1 MRGVRR
7 YPTAGLT
14 TCIIVLALVA
24 WRLST
29 TSETPPAL
37 PAEGIETVI
46 TRVVDGDTLI
56 IESGERIRLL
66 GVDTPETKHPD
77 RPAEPWGHE
86 ASEFTRTHV
95 EGHPVRLEFDR
106 ERQDRYGRWLAYV
119 FRDDWFLNEELIRQ
133 GYSRAET
140 RFPFRS
146 DRQRQFR
153 KAEQEARDEQR
164 GIWSDAQPR

>member
-1 MRGVRR
+1 MRRVRR

-14 TCIIVLALVA
+14 TCIILLTLVV

-29 TSETPPAL
+29 TPEVPRAL
-37 PAEGIETVI
+37 PATGIETVI

-56 IESGERIRLL
+56 IETGERIRLL
-66 GVDTPETKHPD
+66 GVDTPETKHPN

-86 ASEFTRTHV
+86 ASEFTRQHV
-95 EGHPVRLEFDR
+95 EGQRVQLEFDR

-146 DRQRQFR
+146 DRQRLFR
-153 KAEQEARDEQR
+153 KAEQEARDERR
-164 GIWSDAQPR
+164 GIWSDVPSR